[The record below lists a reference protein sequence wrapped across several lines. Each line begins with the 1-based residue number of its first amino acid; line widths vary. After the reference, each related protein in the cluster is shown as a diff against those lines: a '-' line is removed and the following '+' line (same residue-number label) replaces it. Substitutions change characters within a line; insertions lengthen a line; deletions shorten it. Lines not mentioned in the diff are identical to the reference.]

1 MVRLPITWAAFADAL
16 APLDQKIYASH
27 DPKKDTVI
35 AAGVNFKGRL
45 FLYPKDVEGDFI
57 SLISRGE

>member
-35 AAGVNFKGRL
+35 AAGVILNFKEGFFCTQKMLKVIL
-45 FLYPKDVEGDFI
+45 FP
-57 SLISRGE
+57 